1 MYIGKVET
9 REISEEMR
17 ESYLGYAMSVIVSR
31 ALPDVRDGLKP
42 VHRRILYTMHEMGLR
57 HNVKFRKSAAIV
69 GDTLGKYHPHGDTAV
84 YDAMVR
90 LAQDFSMRY
99 PLVWGQGN
107 MGSVDGDAAAA
118 QRYTEARMSKLG
130 EEMLKDIEKDTVD
143 WADNYDATRKEPKVL
158 PSAVPQLLINGT
170 MGIAVGMATNIPP
183 HNMIE
188 VMDALMYLV
197 DNPDASG
204 ADMMKFVKG
213 PDFPTGGVVFGKKSM
228 REAYAQGRGPI
239 VTRGVAEIKASKSG
253 QYLEITEI
261 PYQVNK
267 ASLIEHIAELV
278 KTGRIEGIKDIRD
291 ESDKQGMSVI
301 VEFKRDAHP
310 QKILNNLYKF
320 TELQKTFHL
329 NMLALVDGIQPQVL
343 GLRDVLEKYFE
354 HRKKVVHRRIE
365 FDLARAKERAH
376 ILEGLKKALDQ
387 IDAVIRTIKAS
398 KDRDDAHVNLRKKFK
413 FSDPQT
419 TAILEMRLSTLA
431 NLERKRIEDELQ
443 EKRRIMKDLTLLLE
457 NKTAF
462 LKSLKEE
469 FAATKETYG
478 DKRKTKIQAEDAG
491 ELAEE
496 DLIPKEE
503 TITTLTRGGYIK
515 RVPPS
520 TYKSQKRGGKGIIGM
535 ETKGEDVVEHFIA
548 CSTHDRLLF
557 FTAKGKVYQTLAYEI
572 PKSTRVGRGKAVVN
586 FLDLERDDFVTALL
600 SLAKLENTGV
610 QTFEP
615 KVPSLKGVG
624 AEQSSKR
631 RGKEAQGETRGAG
644 KFLVMVTKYG
654 IVKKTA
660 IEDFKNVRR
669 SGLGAIHL
677 KQGDMLKWVG
687 VTYGKDEILLVTAG
701 GQAIR
706 FRESDV
712 RPMGRTA
719 AGVRAISLKNGD
731 EVVSMVVVG
740 VQHKH
745 MLIVSENGFGKRTL
759 LSQFK
764 VQKRGGVGVKAAKV
778 IAKTGK
784 IIQGRAIENEEDE
797 AIAVSQKGQ
806 VIRTPIKNIS
816 ILGRSAQGV
825 KVMRL
830 SSGDKVASVVTV

>member
-1 MYIGKVET
+1 MYIGKVQK

-17 ESYLGYAMSVIVSR
+17 ESYLAYAMSVIVSR

-107 MGSVDGDAAAA
+107 MGSVDGDRAAA
-118 QRYTEARMSKLG
+118 QRYTEARMTRMG
-130 EEMLKDIEKDTVD
+130 EEMLKDIEKDTVA
-143 WADNYDATRKEPKVL
+143 WGDNYDATRKEPKVL
-158 PSAVPQLLINGT
+158 PSAVPQLLVNGT

-183 HNMIE
+183 HNMTE
-188 VMDALMYLV
+188 VMDALIYLV

-204 ADMMKFVKG
+204 SDMLKFVKG
-213 PDFPTGGVVFGKKSM
+213 PDFPTGGIVFGKKSM

-239 VTRGVAEIKASKSG
+239 VTRGTAEIKEGKRG

-267 ASLIEHIAELV
+267 ATMIEKIAELV
-278 KTGRIEGIKDIRD
+278 KVGRVEGIKDIRD
-291 ESDKQGMSVI
+291 ESDRQGMSVVI
-301 VEFKRDAHP
+301 ELKKDAHP
-310 QKILNNLYKF
+310 QKILNNLYKY

-343 GLRDVLEKYFE
+343 GLREVLVKYFE
-354 HRKKVVHRRIE
+354 HRQEVVRRRTE

-398 KDRDDAHVNLRKKFK
+398 KDRDDAHGNLRKQFK
-413 FSDPQT
+413 FSDIQAA
-419 TAILEMRLSTLA
+419 AILEMRLQTLA
-431 NLERKRIEDELQ
+431 NLETKKIEDELK
-443 EKRRIMKDLTLLLE
+443 EKRTIIKELTALLE
-457 NKTAF
+457 DKKAF
-462 LKSLKEE
+462 LTFVKEE
-469 FAATKETYG
+469 FVAIKETYG
-478 DKRKTKIQAEDAG
+478 DKRKTKIQAGDAE

-503 TITTLTRGGYIK
+503 TIITLTRTGYIK

-520 TYKSQKRGGKGIIGM
+520 TYKIQKRGGKGIIGM
-535 ETKGEDVVEHFIA
+535 ETKGEDVVGHFIA

-572 PKSTRVGRGKAVVN
+572 PKSTRIGRGKAVVN
-586 FLDLERDDFVTALL
+586 FLDLDREDFVTAVL
-600 SLAKLENTGV
+600 SLERSG
-610 QTFEP
+610 
-615 KVPSLKGVG
+615 G
-624 AEQSSKR
+624 AEEGPGPKSMPQ
-631 RGKEAQGETRGAG
+631 
-644 KFLVMVTKYG
+644 FLTMVTKYG

-677 KQGDMLKWVG
+677 KAEDMLKWVG
-687 VTYGKDEILLVTAG
+687 VTYGKDEILLVTAE

-706 FRESDV
+706 FREKDV

-719 AGVRAISLKNGD
+719 SGVRAITLKGGD
-731 EVVSMVVVG
+731 EVVSMVIVTSSHT
-740 VQHKH
+740 Q
-745 MLIVSENGFGKRTL
+745 MLIVSENGFGKRTA

-764 VQKRGGVGVKAAKV
+764 VQRRGGSGIKAGK
-778 IAKTGK
+778 ITAKTGK
-784 IIQGRAIENEEDE
+784 IAQGRTVQEGEDE
-797 AIAVSQKGQ
+797 VIAVSQKGQ
-806 VIRTPIKNIS
+806 VIRTAVKSIS
-816 ILGRSAQGV
+816 ILSRTAQGV

-830 SSGDKVASVVTV
+830 AAGDKVASVVTV